1 MAKLGKAIDEIHSLE
16 NLAERDTVLC
26 RIHPLAKV
34 LVTLWYL
41 ALVMS
46 FEKRDI
52 AGLLGMGLYPAIT
65 MILGDISIRWAFRRL
80 KAVFLMIA
88 LIGAANPFFDRT
100 PCFMI
105 GKFMVTDGVL
115 SMITLFFK
123 AGFAVAAS
131 YILIATTTV
140 EEICYALRKIHVPQI
155 AVTVLLLIYRYL
167 VLMLKEADR
176 LTQAYSLRAPGE
188 RGIRRSAWGS
198 FAGQMLLRSMD
209 RAQIVYES
217 MTLRGF
223 HGEFFGAF
231 EEDRVSARQS
241 FFYGL
246 VWGIALAALR
256 FVPVFQ
262 SVQGNQLIM

>member
-1 MAKLGKAIDEIHSLE
+1 MAKLGKAIHEIHSLE
-16 NLAERDTVLC
+16 NLAERDTVFC

-46 FEKRDI
+46 FGKRDI
-52 AGLLGMGLYPAIT
+52 TGLLGMILYPVIT
-65 MILGDISIRWAFRRL
+65 MILGDISIRQALKRL
-80 KAVFLMIA
+80 KPMFLMIA
-88 LIGAANPFFDRT
+88 LIGAANPLFDRT

-155 AVTVLLLIYRYL
+155 PVTVLLLIYRYL

-176 LTQAYSLRAPGE
+176 ITQAYSLRAPGE
-188 RGIRRSAWGS
+188 KGIRRSAWGS

-223 HGEFFGAF
+223 HGEFFPASWERFVPGW
-231 EEDRVSARQS
+231 QS
-241 FFYGL
+241 VCYG
-246 VWGIALAALR
+246 VFWGTVFTVLR

-262 SVQGNQLIM
+262 IAGNLF